1 MGACGFWL
9 SFAPV
14 NLEDLN
20 ADPWDI
26 GKDAEEGEAKNV
38 SPPNS
43 TEVFLAMLFPGLWV
57 GDVAQIFALPESFVS
72 TFITSDTSES
82 KLQQT

>member
-20 ADPWDI
+20 ADPWDT

-43 TEVFLAMLFPGLWV
+43 AGFLAMLFHGLWV

-72 TFITSDTSES
+72 TFITSDRSES